1 MILRQLKRPVRLL
14 GNDPEIE
21 IYLIHFL
28 RFLFTQ
34 IFTSSPRMKITTPIK
49 SGAPYLQKADTSTA
63 ERKGKVQ
70 DKWRVTVNATT
81 RLSMFTRNKR
91 QR

>member
-1 MILRQLKRPVRLL
+1 MRFILAISFEFFVSGQ
-14 GNDPEIE
+14 
-21 IYLIHFL
+21 
-28 RFLFTQ
+28 
-34 IFTSSPRMKITTPIK
+34 RMKITTPIK